1 MTGVNRNLSPGDEKV
16 VIGTLGDTMGK
27 LESVRDQQIRV
38 DGTTANEMVIE
49 AKTQRTTIKAL
60 IERLWSERKER
71 DLPFFVWPLGI
82 QFKSASDETVLYT
95 RLAASI
101 LAEEGHRDR
110 GWLIGALDMIARERK
125 Q

>member
-1 MTGVNRNLSPGDEKV
+1 MAQT
-16 VIGTLGDTMGK
+16 
-27 LESVRDQQIRV
+27 ESVKDQQIRV
-38 DGTTANEMVIE
+38 DGITANEMVIE

-60 IERLWSERKER
+60 IERLWSERKKSEFS
-71 DLPFFVWPLGI
+71 LFVWPFGL
-82 QFKSASDETVLYT
+82 QFQTVSDETILYT

-110 GWLIGALDMIARERK
+110 RWLIGALDMIARERK

>member
-1 MTGVNRNLSPGDEKV
+1 MRT
-16 VIGTLGDTMGK
+16 
-27 LESVRDQQIRV
+27 ESVKDQQIRV

-60 IERLWSERKER
+60 IERLWEARKKQEFT
-71 DLPFFVWPLGI
+71 LFSWPFGI
-82 QFKSASDETVLYT
+82 HFQTASDETVFYA